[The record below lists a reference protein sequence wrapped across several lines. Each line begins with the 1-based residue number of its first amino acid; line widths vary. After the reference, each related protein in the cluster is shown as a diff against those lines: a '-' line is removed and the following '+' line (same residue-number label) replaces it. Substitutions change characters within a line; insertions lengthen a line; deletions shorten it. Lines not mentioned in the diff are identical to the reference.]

1 MNSQV
6 FVKAL
11 VRSVLRDGMG
21 AYVDL
26 FENTDRN
33 KVKDQYWVR
42 ALNLFDELSA
52 EQKNALFEVIQQVA
66 ADAVSN
72 VLGIIDGSSHAEGVD
87 EDLLL
92 IACSSGEPMN
102 GDLQGAFLSIL
113 EDSRIPDDNGL

>member
-72 VLGIIDGSSHAEGVD
+72 VLARLGS
-87 EDLLL
+87 
-92 IACSSGEPMN
+92 
-102 GDLQGAFLSIL
+102 Q
-113 EDSRIPDDNGL
+113 